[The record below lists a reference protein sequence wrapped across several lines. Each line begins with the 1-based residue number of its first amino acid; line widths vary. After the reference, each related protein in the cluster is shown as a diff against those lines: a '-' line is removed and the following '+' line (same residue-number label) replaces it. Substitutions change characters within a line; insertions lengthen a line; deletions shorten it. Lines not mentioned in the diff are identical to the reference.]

1 MSTQIPLNSTRRAL
15 IVNAAGV
22 EFNAA
27 SPAAAPNIRP
37 PFGAAVLE
45 CVAQTAARF
54 KRATDTADTASSTN
68 STSTMSDEEQETRS
82 RRSSVSAASSGGSEH
97 AREIAAM
104 QDKIDAAEAD
114 LKLIKDQYTEAYQAQ
129 RGFSTSMKAKTKA
142 ADEAKQLL
150 LSRSAQVKACAADE
164 DVMATAKLIKESAHV
179 QAVLQKLDDQTMT
192 LEQLHEYTDRLM
204 QGVAT
209 ILKSNDAEKAA
220 LDFAKDE
227 AARAQAAFESSKTKV
242 LDLEGRKKDA
252 EEKIG
257 ELKKQHEDLV
267 NPELDDEDVGGSPQ
281 SLTGGLSLCS
291 GIVPATDL
299 KPPPRKRRATDG
311 LA

>member
-1 MSTQIPLNSTRRAL
+1 
-15 IVNAAGV
+15 
-22 EFNAA
+22 
-27 SPAAAPNIRP
+27 
-37 PFGAAVLE
+37 
-45 CVAQTAARF
+45 
-54 KRATDTADTASSTN
+54 
-68 STSTMSDEEQETRS
+68 
-82 RRSSVSAASSGGSEH
+82 
-97 AREIAAM
+97 
-104 QDKIDAAEAD
+104 
-114 LKLIKDQYTEAYQAQ
+114 
-129 RGFSTSMKAKTKA
+129 MKAKTKA

-179 QAVLQKLDDQTMT
+179 QAVLQKLDDQAMT

-257 ELKKQHEDLV
+257 ELQKQHEDLV
-267 NPELDDEDVGGSPQ
+267 NPELGDEDFGGSPE

-291 GIVPATDL
+291 GKHPATDL

-311 LA
+311 LAS